1 MLAGGIM
8 TARLAPRLH
17 EVVDA
22 NSSSSVKLGFRAAF
36 VLRGVSFISWI
47 RNYPAPFFPVGRF
60 VKANRLAAP
69 GTFSSQQS
77 LPEIE
82 ILIACAAK
90 DLFILPSAIAG
101 ALASSHNPI
110 ARISLVVPKDI
121 VEQTTSLASSL
132 ESSVLEVVVVPETEL
147 VSIALIQTVRD
158 AYGSRFG
165 WVLQQMLRNRFI
177 MHRSTMPT
185 LVVDADTVLCF
196 PRTWIDSEGRQ
207 VMTPTWEFNA
217 PYYSYLHMRMGTP
230 ANPPYTFVSHHML
243 MQPGIFAE
251 ANVEAKI
258 DQDALLLNAVLEKS
272 SDPNPSSFCL
282 IYEIYAQWLMLNAP
296 ETVFLERWSNRFIH
310 RSKQTSESFD
320 HQIRNARE
328 RGYCS
333 VSFHSWS

>member
-1 MLAGGIM
+1 M
-8 TARLAPRLH
+8 TARRVPRLH
-17 EVVDA
+17 EVLDA
-22 NSSSSVKLGFRAAF
+22 NTSSSVELGFKEAF
-36 VLRGVSFISWI
+36 ILRGVSLISWI
-47 RNYPAPFFPVGRF
+47 RNYPAPFFPVDRF
-60 VKANRLAAP
+60 VQANRLAAP
-69 GTFSSQQS
+69 GTFSSRQS

-90 DLFILPSAIAG
+90 DLFLLPAAITG

-110 ARISLVVPKDI
+110 ARISLVVPEDI
-121 VEQTTSLASSL
+121 VKQTKSLASSL
-132 ESSVLEVVVVPETEL
+132 ELSVLEVVVIPETEL
-147 VSIALIQTVRD
+147 VSAVWIQILRD

-217 PYYSYLHMRMGTP
+217 PYYSYLHLRMGTS
-230 ANPPYTFVSHHML
+230 ANPRYTFIPHHML
-243 MQPGIFAE
+243 MQPRIFAE
-251 ANVEAKI
+251 ANIEAEI
-258 DQDALLLNAVLEKS
+258 DDDALLLSAVLEKS
-272 SDPNPSSFCL
+272 SDPNPSAFCL
-282 IYEIYAQWLMLNAP
+282 VYEIYAQWLMFKAS
-296 ETVFLERWSNRFIH
+296 ETVFLERWSNRFIL

-320 HQIRNARE
+320 QEIRNARE
-328 RGYCS
+328 RGFCS